1 MPRYIWLLVIGTTI
15 NVTGASFLW
24 PLNTIYMHN
33 ELGKTLAFA
42 GFILALNQ
50 GAAIIG
56 NLVGGVL
63 FDKFSAY
70 KTVLIGTGTAF
81 VSAVTLSFYHSIV
94 PYSILLVIIG
104 FSAGMTWPVMF
115 AMAGSVW
122 PDGGRR
128 SFNAI
133 YVARNLGVAL
143 GASIAGYVASL
154 SFNYVFISNAT
165 LFGMFF
171 LFTLITFRNMDI
183 VRNNRV
189 HTSVFEQSEKI
200 KDKSAFIALLILCS
214 GLLVSWIAYS
224 QWQST
229 IASYTQDIGISLDKY
244 SLLWALNGFLIVVGQ
259 PLIAWITKV
268 ITSEKVQ
275 IYVGTTIFL
284 VSYVVA
290 MFADVFAFFAV
301 AMVILTI
308 GEMLVWPAVPTLA
321 NDLAPPGREGF
332 YQGFVNSVGSAGRMI
347 GPFLGGL
354 IVDLYNI
361 EALFFVLLLLLLV
374 PYVTTRIYD
383 KGTLEREAS
392 E

>member
-1 MPRYIWLLVIGTTI
+1 MLVIGTTI

-374 PYVTTRIYD
+374 PYVTTRIFD
-383 KGTLEREAS
+383 KGTVEREAS